1 MKSNR
6 FVSLT
11 AAALFALS
19 TVTSN
24 AGTVA
29 PPPASHSG
37 AGAGFVWGV
46 FGCAGSIIFTAY
58 VAHVRHHRELTQQEA
73 MTCGAIYWLNPKN
86 HR

>member
-1 MKSNR
+1 MKSTR

-11 AAALFALS
+11 AAVFFALS
-19 TVTSN
+19 TVTSK

-29 PPPASHSG
+29 PPPVSHSG
-37 AGAGFVWGV
+37 AAVGFVWGI

-73 MTCGAIYWLNPKN
+73 MTCGVTYWLNPRN
-86 HR
+86 HN